1 MVFTTMGKSGVALIA
16 FTGSGTVPE
25 WLALGSGSGTVAV
38 TQTGLVHEVRRN
50 KYDSRN
56 AGTSTKVSWVT
67 DFDSVTMSGII
78 LREFGFFNNA
88 TAGSGDMFNREIIAD
103 VTFDGTNELQVDLQF
118 EVF

>member
-38 TQTGLVHEVRRN
+38 TQTGLVHEDVRSH
-50 KYDSRN
+50 YDSRT
-56 AGTSTKVSWVT
+56 ATTVSKVTWVT

-88 TAGSGDMFNREIIAD
+88 TLGSGDMFNRESVAD
-103 VTFDGTNELQVDLQF
+103 VTFDGTNELQVELEF